1 MKVAVS
7 STGMDLNSQVDPRF
21 GRCTCFIIVETDDMS
36 FEAFDNENISLSGG
50 AGIQSGSFVASRGA
64 KAVLTG
70 KCGPKAM
77 QTLVAAEVEVFTGYS
92 GTVREAVERFKQGES
107 IPTTEANAPPK
118 SGVSETGMMGD
129 GRDMSGTG
137 RGMGMGGGR
146 GGGTGRGMGMGGG
159 SGSGR
164 GRGMGTGMPAT
175 DQKNTNAPSK
185 AEALELLKKQA
196 EELKKQ
202 MDDIESKISGL
213 D

>member
-21 GRCTCFIIVETDDMS
+21 GRCACFIIVETDDMS

-50 AGIQSGSFVASRGA
+50 AGIQSGSFVASKGA

-137 RGMGMGGGR
+137 RGMGMGRRLDR
-146 GGGTGRGMGMGGG
+146 GGG
-159 SGSGR
+159 
-164 GRGMGTGMPAT
+164 
-175 DQKNTNAPSK
+175 K
-185 AEALELLKKQA
+185 
-196 EELKKQ
+196 
-202 MDDIESKISGL
+202 
-213 D
+213 